1 MKEEGIKGA
10 GALKALIVITIIIG
24 IGLYIASGISG

>member
-1 MKEEGIKGA
+1 MKEEGTKGA